1 MIQWPFCFLIEED
14 NSIKFYYFLL
24 IFYFIL
30 RGFSYS
36 DLDFFLKKYIKII
49 FFNLFLISTH

>member
-36 DLDFFLKKYIKII
+36 DLDFFKKNTLK
-49 FFNLFLISTH
+49 